1 MLISIDLGSAN
12 LSYSLIQKSSQPNK
26 YDLIK
31 VEYLKM
37 TQPKI
42 GDRLVQI
49 YNTLEKEIV
58 ENKPS
63 AIIFE
68 DGVFRGANAPA
79 LNYVAGVF
87 HLLAAKHN
95 LPIYAPK
102 PTEIKKLA
110 AGSGKAD
117 KDDVEQAARE
127 WLVNPPVTFLNNHCS
142 DSVLIGIYAYL
153 KWPKLE

>member
-1 MLISIDLGSAN
+1 MLISIDLGSRN
-12 LSYSLIQKSSQPNK
+12 LAYSLIQKSSQVNK

-49 YNTLEKEIV
+49 YSTLEKEIV

-68 DGVFRGANAPA
+68 DGVFRGNNAPA

-87 HLLAAKHN
+87 HLLASKQN

-110 AGSGKAD
+110 VGSGKAD
-117 KDDVEQAARE
+117 KADVEQAVRE
-127 WLVNPPVTFLNNHCS
+127 WLVNPPESFLNDHCS
-142 DSVLIGIYAYL
+142 DAICIGIYAYL